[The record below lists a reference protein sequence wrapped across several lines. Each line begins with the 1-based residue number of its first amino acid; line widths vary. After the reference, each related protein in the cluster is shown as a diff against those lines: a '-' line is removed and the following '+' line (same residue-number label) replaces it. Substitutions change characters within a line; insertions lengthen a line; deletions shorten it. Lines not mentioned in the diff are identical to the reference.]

1 MFQSDFQIK
10 KAKEFLKLGTKE
22 LEKEPFTED
31 DRKFFQDAKKANLA
45 AEGLIK
51 DEDHEK
57 KMLLL
62 IQYIQLCNKMMF
74 LIFRKGD
81 YASVEDAYRKL
92 ISIEEVAKGYETFN
106 KRHEEDRA
114 KIQELIDADREA
126 EHKLDVFK
134 GVLNGMS
141 VEQAEEQLN
150 KYEAQVKQAIQG
162 KK

>member
-1 MFQSDFQIK
+1 MFQSEFQIK

-22 LEKEPFTED
+22 LENEPFTED

-45 AEGLIK
+45 AEGLIG
-51 DEDHEK
+51 DDDHEK

-62 IQYIQLCNKMMF
+62 IQYVQLCNKLMF

-81 YASVEDAYRKL
+81 YSKVEEAYRKL
-92 ISIEEVAKGYETFN
+92 ISIDEVAKGYEAFT
-106 KRHEEDRA
+106 KRHQEERD
-114 KIQELIDADREA
+114 KIQKLIDADREE

-150 KYEAQVKQAIQG
+150 KYEAQVKKAVEG
-162 KK
+162 K